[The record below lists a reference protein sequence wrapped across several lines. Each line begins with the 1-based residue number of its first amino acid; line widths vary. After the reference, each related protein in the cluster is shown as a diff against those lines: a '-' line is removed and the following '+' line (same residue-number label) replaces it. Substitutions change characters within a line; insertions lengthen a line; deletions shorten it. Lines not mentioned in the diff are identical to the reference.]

1 MLRQAFEGEFTT
13 SSEAYMK
20 AARTHGD
27 PHRLSAFFKKLLEGA
42 LCLFSAGAFSPSL
55 SFRFVWW
62 MCL

>member
-1 MLRQAFEGEFTT
+1 MLSHAFQGETTT

-42 LCLFSAGAFSPSL
+42 LCLFNTGAFSPSL
-55 SFRFVWW
+55 SFRLVWC
-62 MCL
+62 MCI